1 MLSSSSGYGITLSG
15 ISKRAAS
22 AIVARGRL
30 SSQSA
35 REMLLRRL
43 SAEPGHP
50 DSLLATPIYELARM
64 WKPAAQTFGAL
75 AGTLLREDLVAALDD
90 AGEQALPRSLHPY
103 QHQLDAWQS
112 AALGRSY
119 MVTSGTGSGKTE
131 CFMVPM
137 LNDLLT
143 NAGQSRSFGIKAIV
157 LYPLNAL
164 IDSQK
169 ERLSA
174 WISPFAGRLSYAM
187 YNRHTPESL
196 NPNRRPGPAEIGD
209 RKTLRANPADILV
222 TNVTMLEY
230 MLTRAQDRDM
240 LEASQGQLRWIVLDE
255 AHSYV
260 GAQAAEMALLLRRV
274 RQGFGVD
281 PSKVRL
287 VATSATI
294 GEGAKTVE
302 DLRRFVADLGGVPLD
317 QVDIILGQETAPVLP
332 KAGLDDD
339 LSVLPLETADPA
351 VLWTLL
357 AGHPRL
363 QAARK
368 NMAASGQPLTTLAR
382 LLCPDYPA
390 GSQTAAA
397 ERLIDAAAIARSA
410 PDAPSLLP
418 YRMHAFHRAQAGLW
432 ACVNPDC
439 GHRDP
444 ELVSEGADWP
454 FGQIHL
460 FPRERCT
467 CGDPVFEIVG
477 CSDCGKPWLIAQ
489 RTSGATQYL
498 TQLSPGDSEDDYV
511 LDNEPEDDDEP
522 SGPAT
527 EVLITPATA
536 ARAGLPFRLADAAL
550 RDIAT
555 EDPGH
560 ITLHVTA
567 VTERGCCP
575 RAGHKTVVLVRQHFG
590 APFLLGNAIPGL
602 LAGMP
607 AAEDPQGKPSGGRRL
622 LSFTDSRQGTA
633 RFAAKL
639 QQEAERNLTRAAIWH
654 SVQEEGHGDPLAIA
668 AHRSEISVLQSA
680 LAAAPA
686 LAAIIASK
694 QTELAKLEG
703 GASTVSWGDLVSRLS
718 RNLEL
723 IDHAG
728 AVWTGR
734 PYGGGALAEHPELL
748 ARMFLLREL
757 FRRPRMQNNA
767 ETMGLARLAFPEMER
782 RATANIPTAL
792 SEAGHGSEVWISLL
806 LAAIDSEFRGNLAVD
821 LATGFSD
828 GSRLVDAA
836 HWISPKQQTKFVL
849 EPGTR
854 PEDIP
859 AMGRPVI
866 WPIAESDRRLVQLI
880 YILTKGSA
888 ESAIDRDRTTAV
900 LAALWST
907 LHQSGAIKKFGTGWQ
922 LSFAQAAVARQE
934 TAWFCPLTG
943 RLQPYSLAGLSLNNI
958 DAGATLTAV
967 SLPRLPVA
975 RATGISTLEREAL
988 HDWISTDPAVA
999 SLRAHGLWTNL
1010 HDRAAEFAPFLRAQE
1025 HSAQIDRSSLQ
1036 TYEDAFRKGRINIL
1050 NCSTTM
1056 EMGVDIPNVGV
1067 VVNTNVPPAPA
1078 NYRQRVGR
1086 AGRRGEPWALS
1097 FTFCKDQPLDW
1108 SIFHAPERLLAAIIP
1123 VPRVSLD
1130 SAVIVQR
1137 HVNALLLA
1145 MFLRGQ
1151 GGIKVTT
1158 QIGTF
1163 LGATE
1168 NLESPFVADPQ
1179 ADAFLVALRSD
1190 WVADPAISTALKS
1203 LTIGTALQGQSSLT
1217 ERTAQAFDDLRSRWR
1232 LEYLTL
1238 LDGQQSAPEGDATH
1252 NFYKYR
1258 ARRMRRD
1265 FMMTDLAR
1273 RGFTPSY
1280 GFPVD
1285 VVAFDHVGQP
1295 GKDREGGP
1303 SRSLDIAIRDYA
1315 PGSEVVIDGLV
1326 HRSDGILP
1334 AWGNR
1339 NDPDSVEDLRSH
1351 WTCRDCGAFGI
1362 SRAPMPSCPTCN
1374 QLTTTREI
1382 LRPSGFLGT
1391 SRPHVAYETLEWV
1404 RPDRPR
1410 VTSDSIAWQ
1419 SLSNADV
1426 GRMRAERGGKVLF
1439 TASGPS
1445 GLGFAICIAC
1455 GRAAAENG
1463 PASETALPQQ
1473 LVSHNPLQPIRNN
1486 PRNDRKCPGNDEN
1499 SRKIRRNVI
1508 LGHQVATD
1516 VFELQ
1521 LNALPVTETGRGQ
1534 ALAIA
1539 AALRE
1544 VLAARLGVEAEAI
1557 GTAAEPGHRADGQ
1570 RRMSVCLF
1578 DRASGGAGFAVT
1590 AQQDLPDLLQAAA
1603 RRLECPANCL
1613 SGCPE
1618 CILRRDVQY
1627 DLGTMDRPG
1636 AARILSDLLPHLAL
1650 PEDLKLFGPDSRAIT
1665 EPMTNWL
1672 ERRIAAND
1680 LTAVDLFFHGNP
1692 DTWDLL
1698 DWPLT
1703 STLARFV
1710 QTGGKASIT
1719 IAAAA
1724 ISGMELSGKLDLFRL
1739 LSRTGASL
1747 HASKTMPHAGDW
1759 PIIARVH
1766 FVSASVCIAAQQ
1778 SAAFPTA
1785 TWGSAT
1791 DAPLIAGPGPVIELS
1806 NPLAPMKLAQFQEGN
1821 SVFLEIATELDGP
1834 VARFGQRFWSI
1845 IHARRPQSFVLGGQ
1859 LASVT
1864 YSDRYLRNPLTLR
1877 LLAEILKH
1885 LPGRSDATQIKVI
1898 TAEQV
1903 ATRFDARVLQDNWPD
1918 DGIRAA
1924 TMRTALPG
1932 VVVEFQPQAR
1942 CPHPRQMLL
1951 HWSDGRQ
1958 LRLHLDQGLGP
1969 WRTSGR
1975 PIAFDASRPAD
1986 VQVRELDRL
1995 IFDIVLQD
2003 SGRHP
2008 SPLWI
2013 SW

>member
-1 MLSSSSGYGITLSG
+1 MSSSASGYGPTLSG

-30 SSQSA
+30 SSQAA

-64 WKPAAQTFGAL
+64 WKPAEQTFGAL
-75 AGTLLREDLVAALDD
+75 AGNLLREELVAALDGAED
-90 AGEQALPRSLHPY
+90 QALPRSLHPY
-103 QHQLDAWQS
+103 QHQIDAWHS
-112 AALGRSY
+112 AARGRSY

-143 NAGQSRSFGIKAIV
+143 SAGQGRGAGIKAIV

-187 YNRHTPESL
+187 YNRHTPESPS
-196 NPNRRPGPAEIGD
+196 PNHRPGRAEIGD
-209 RKTLRANPADILV
+209 RKTLRATPADILV

-230 MLTRAQDRDM
+230 MLTRAQDRAM
-240 LEASQGQLRWIVLDE
+240 LEASQGQLRWIILDE

-281 PSKVRL
+281 SANVRL

-302 DLRRFVADLGGVPLD
+302 DLRRFVADLGGVPTD
-317 QVDIILGQETAPVLP
+317 QVDIILGQEIAPALP
-332 KAGLDDD
+332 KPGPDSD
-339 LSVLPLETADPA
+339 LSAMPLDTASPA
-351 VLWTLL
+351 ELWTLL

-368 NMAASGQPLTTLAR
+368 SMAASGQPLTALAR
-382 LLCPDYPA
+382 LLCHEAPTGA
-390 GSQTAAA
+390 QTAAA
-397 ERLIDAAAIARSA
+397 ERLIDAAAVARLA
-410 PDAPSLLP
+410 PDAPGLLP
-418 YRMHAFHRAQAGLW
+418 YRLHAFHRAQAGLW
-432 ACVNPDC
+432 ACVNPAC
-439 GHRDP
+439 RHREP
-444 ELVSEGADWP
+444 ELASDGADWP

-460 FPRERCT
+460 FPRDRCT

-489 RTSGATQYL
+489 RTSGAAQHL
-498 TQLSPGDSEDDYV
+498 TQMPPGESEDDYI

-527 EVLITPATA
+527 EVLLTPATA
-536 ARAGLPFRLADAAL
+536 TRTGLHFRLADAAL

-555 EDPGH
+555 DDPGH
-560 ITLHVTA
+560 IILHVTA
-567 VTERGCCP
+567 AAERGCCP
-575 RAGHKTVVLVRQHFG
+575 RAGHKTVGLVRQHFG

-654 SVQEEGHGDPLAIA
+654 AVQEGGGGDPSAIA
-668 AHRSEISVLQSA
+668 GLRKEIATLQSA
-680 LAAAPA
+680 MAAAPA
-686 LAAIIASK
+686 LAVLVASK
-694 QTELAKLEG
+694 QAELALLEG
-703 GASTVSWGDLVSRLS
+703 GAPTVSWGDLVSRLS

-723 IDHAG
+723 TDHAG
-728 AVWTGR
+728 AVWKGR
-734 PYGGGALAEHPELL
+734 PYGGGALAEHPDLL
-748 ARMFLLREL
+748 ARLFLLREL

-782 RATANIPTAL
+782 RAAANVPTAL
-792 SEAGHGSEVWISLL
+792 AEAGHGADVWISLL
-806 LAAIDSEFRGNLAVD
+806 LAAIDSEFRTNLAVD
-821 LATGFSD
+821 LATGFND
-828 GSRLVDAA
+828 GSRVVDAA
-836 HWISPKQQTKFVL
+836 HWISPKQQTKIVM

-859 AMGRPVI
+859 AKGRPVI
-866 WPIAESDRRLVQLI
+866 WPTAKSERRLVQLI
-880 YILTKGSA
+880 YVLTKGSA
-888 ESAIDRDRTTAV
+888 DSAIDRDRTTAM
-900 LAALWST
+900 LAAIWTT
-907 LHQSGAIKKFGTGWQ
+907 LHQSGTIKKFGTGWQ

-934 TAWFCPLTG
+934 TPWLCPLTG
-943 RLQPYSLAGLSLNNI
+943 RFQPYSLGGLSLNSI
-958 DAGATLTAV
+958 DAGPTLTTV
-967 SLPRLPVA
+967 SMPRLPVA
-975 RATGISTLEREAL
+975 RATGISTLEREVL
-988 HDWISTDPAVA
+988 HDWIATDPKVG
-999 SLRAHGLWTNL
+999 SLRARGLWTDL

-1025 HSAQIDRSSLQ
+1025 HSAQIDRGSLQ

-1086 AGRRGEPWALS
+1086 AGRSGEPWAMS

-1108 SIFHAPERLLAAIIP
+1108 SVFHAPEKLLSAIIP
-1123 VPRVSLD
+1123 APRVSLD

-1168 NLESPFVADPQ
+1168 NPESPFVADPQ

-1190 WVADPAISTALKS
+1190 WVADSAVITALKS
-1203 LTIGTALQGQSSLT
+1203 LTTGTALQGQSGLT
-1217 ERTAQAFDDLRSRWR
+1217 ERTAQAFDDVRNRWR

-1238 LDGQQSAPEGDATH
+1238 VDGQRSAPEGDATH

-1273 RGFTPSY
+1273 RGFAPSY

-1295 GKDREGGP
+1295 GTDREGGP

-1362 SRAPMPSCPTCN
+1362 SRAPMPNCPACA

-1410 VTSDSIAWQ
+1410 VTTDSAAWQ
-1419 SLSNADV
+1419 SLSNADI
-1426 GRMRAERGGKVLF
+1426 GRLRAERGGKVLF

-1445 GLGFAICIAC
+1445 GQGFAICIAC
-1455 GRAAAENG
+1455 GRAAAEHG
-1463 PASETALPQQ
+1463 PASDTALPRQ
-1473 LVSHNPLQPIRNN
+1473 LVLHDPLQPIRNN
-1486 PRNDRKCPGNDEN
+1486 PRNDRLCPGNDEN

-1521 LNALPVTETGRGQ
+1521 LNALPVTEKGRGQ

-1544 VLAARLGVEAEAI
+1544 ALAARLGVEAEAI

-1578 DRASGGAGFAVT
+1578 DRASGRAGFAVT
-1590 AQQDLPDLLQAAA
+1590 AQQDLPALLQAAA
-1603 RRLECPANCL
+1603 QRLDCPAKCL

-1636 AARILSDLLPHLAL
+1636 ASRIVADLLPHLAL
-1650 PEDLKLFGPDSRAIT
+1650 PESLKLFGSDSRAIT

-1680 LTAVDLFFHGNP
+1680 MTSMDLFLHGSP
-1692 DTWDLL
+1692 VAWDLL

-1703 STLARFV
+1703 ETLARFV
-1710 QTGGKASIT
+1710 QRGGKASVT
-1719 IAAAA
+1719 IAETA
-1724 ISGMELSGKLDLFRL
+1724 IPAMELSEKLDLFRL
-1739 LSRTGASL
+1739 LSRTGAAL
-1747 HASKTMPHAGDW
+1747 HASKEMPQARDW

-1766 FVSASVCIAAQQ
+1766 SGLSSVCIAAKPA
-1778 SAAFPTA
+1778 SAFPTA

-1791 DAPLIAGPGPVIELS
+1791 DAPLISGPGPIIALS

-1834 VARFGQRFWSI
+1834 VARFGQRFWSLI
-1845 IHARRPQSFVLGGQ
+1845 RARRPQSFVSGGQ
-1859 LASVT
+1859 LVSVT

-1877 LLAEILKH
+1877 LLAEMLKH
-1885 LPGRSDATQIKVI
+1885 LPGRSDATRITVI
-1898 TAEQV
+1898 TAEQA
-1903 ATRFDARVLQDNWPD
+1903 ATRFDARVLNDNWPD

-1924 TMRTALPG
+1924 TMRAALPG
-1932 VVVEFQPQAR
+1932 VAVQLQPQAR
-1942 CPHPRQMLL
+1942 CPHPRQLL
-1951 HWSDGRQ
+1951 LEWSHGRQ
-1958 LRLHLDQGLGP
+1958 LQLHLDQGLGP
-1969 WRTSGR
+1969 WRTNGR
-1975 PIAFDASRPAD
+1975 PVPFDASRPAD
-1986 VQVRELDRL
+1986 LQVRELDRL
-1995 IFDIVLQD
+1995 VFDIALQD